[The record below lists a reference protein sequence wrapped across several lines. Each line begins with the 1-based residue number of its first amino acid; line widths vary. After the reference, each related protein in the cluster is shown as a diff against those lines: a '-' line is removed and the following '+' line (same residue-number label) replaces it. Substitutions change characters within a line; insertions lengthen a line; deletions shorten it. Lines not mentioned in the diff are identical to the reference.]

1 MPGVLPPVG
10 EQQFITKTTRR
21 SIQEMFASAL
31 DQRIQILSVTASSTL
46 IKITTNGVHGLS
58 NGDKVII
65 AGVTGTTEANGYWT
79 ITSTGSNEF
88 TLDGSVHTNAHTG
101 GGYIYDGV
109 SYAVLCSLS
118 PASPGILVV
127 ADIKQV
133 SGGAVVDVEQT
144 VKQITSTTETEF
156 MRSEIGSPQAIAL
169 LTLTNNS
176 AGSITGSIRI
186 RSTKGYGNIVQPRI
200 PFTLAA
206 GHSLVVGG
214 DGNRSKYD
222 ASGIPVVS

>member
-1 MPGVLPPVG
+1 
-10 EQQFITKTTRR
+10 
-21 SIQEMFASAL
+21 MFAGTL
-31 DQRIQILSVTASSTL
+31 IQRIQILSITASSTL
-46 IKITTNGVHGLS
+46 IKITTNGVHNLS

-65 AGVTGTTEANGYWT
+65 AGVNGTVEANGYWT

-101 GGYIYDGV
+101 GGYVYDGV
-109 SYAVLCSLS
+109 SYTVLCGSA

-127 ADIKQV
+127 ADVKQI

-144 VKQITSTTETEF
+144 IKQITSTTETEF
-156 MRSEIGSPQAIAL
+156 MRSEIAVPQAIAL

-176 AGSITGSIRI
+176 SGSITGSIRL
-186 RSTKGYGNIVQPRI
+186 RSTKAYGNIVQPRI
-200 PFTLAA
+200 PFTIAA

-214 DGNRSKYD
+214 DGNRSKFD
-222 ASGIPVVS
+222 AAALPVVS

>member
-1 MPGVLPPVG
+1 
-10 EQQFITKTTRR
+10 
-21 SIQEMFASAL
+21 MFASAL
-31 DQRIQILSVTASSTL
+31 SQRIQILTVTASSTL

-65 AGVTGTTEANGYWT
+65 AGVTGTTEANGFWT
-79 ITSTGSNEF
+79 ITSTGSSEF
-88 TLDGSVHTNAHTG
+88 TLDGSIHTNAHLG
-101 GGYIYDGV
+101 GGYVYDGV
-109 SYAVLCSLS
+109 SYAVLCSS
-118 PASPGILVV
+118 GPASPGILVV

-144 VKQITSTTETEF
+144 IKQITTTTETEF
-156 MRSEIGSPQAIAL
+156 LRSEIGVPQAIAL

-176 AGSITGSIRI
+176 AGSITGSIKI
-186 RSTKGYGNIVQPRI
+186 RGTKAYGNIAQPRV
-200 PFTLAA
+200 PFTIAA

-222 ASGIPVVS
+222 AAGLPVVS